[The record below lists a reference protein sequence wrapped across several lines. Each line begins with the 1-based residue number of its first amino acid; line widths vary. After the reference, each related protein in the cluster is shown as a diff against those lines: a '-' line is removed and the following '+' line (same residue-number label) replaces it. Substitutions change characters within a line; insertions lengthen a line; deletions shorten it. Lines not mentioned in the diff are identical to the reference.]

1 MTARLA
7 GKTALITG
15 AASGLGAA
23 LADAFL
29 AAGANVVAVD
39 RDISAI
45 HAAGRPLLA
54 HTADVRDGEAL
65 ASAVALAESEFG
77 GLDICVPNAGIWDYR
92 RSLTRLS
99 PAQLSD
105 AFDEVMRI
113 NVLGYLLTVQAALP
127 ALRKSGGSIVM
138 TLSNA
143 AFYPDGGGV
152 LYTASK
158 FAGRGLIAQLAHE
171 LAPDVRVNGV
181 AVGGI
186 KTGLA
191 GPASLGL
198 SDRRLDA
205 TFDDHTGPPNPYLPL
220 PDAPTDP
227 SAYVAPFLM
236 LADPRASAMITGEII
251 RADGGLAARGFYP
264 IAGAHS

>member
-23 LADAFL
+23 IADAFL
-29 AAGANVVAVD
+29 AEGASVIALD
-39 RDISAI
+39 RDTSTIE
-45 HAAGRPLLA
+45 AAGRPLLPVS
-54 HTADVRDGEAL
+54 ADVRDAEAL
-65 ASAVALAESEFG
+65 AAAVALAQSEFG

-92 RSLTRLS
+92 RRLECLTAAEL
-99 PAQLSD
+99 AGG
-105 AFDEVMRI
+105 FDEIMHI
-113 NVLGYLLTVQAALP
+113 NVLGYLLTVKAAAP
-127 ALRKSGGSIVM
+127 ALAKARGAVVM

-158 FAGRGLIAQLAHE
+158 FAARGLVVQLANE
-171 LAPDVRVNGV
+171 LAPDIRVNGV

-191 GPASLGL
+191 GPQSLGL
-198 SDRRLDA
+198 GTRRLEA
-205 TFDDHTGPPNPYLPL
+205 TFDAHAGPPNPYLPL
-220 PDAPTDP
+220 PDAPVAP
-227 SAYVAPFLM
+227 SAYTAPYLM
-236 LADPRASAMITGEII
+236 LASAEESGMITGEII
-251 RADGGLAARGFYP
+251 RADGGLAARGFSTA
-264 IAGAHS
+264 AGAHS